1 MQARQVVVAGPAGW
15 IAAAGP
21 SRPRTSVPPG
31 LNPDSMR
38 CYYSSQL
45 NMSHYQFSVHD
56 SGRIWVSL
64 ISPVA
69 GSVPEPVVNASSLVF
84 PCWADDGE
92 DCQASFNAAVAPE
105 VVFTVCRCGVTTPT

>member
-45 NMSHYQFSVHD
+45 NMSHYQFSLHD

-64 ISPVA
+64 IAPVA
-69 GSVPEPVVNASSLVF
+69 GSVPEPVVNASSPVF
-84 PCWADDGE
+84 PCRTEDDK
-92 DCQASFNAAVAPE
+92 DCKASVELAVQPE
-105 VVFTVCRCGVTTPT
+105 EAF